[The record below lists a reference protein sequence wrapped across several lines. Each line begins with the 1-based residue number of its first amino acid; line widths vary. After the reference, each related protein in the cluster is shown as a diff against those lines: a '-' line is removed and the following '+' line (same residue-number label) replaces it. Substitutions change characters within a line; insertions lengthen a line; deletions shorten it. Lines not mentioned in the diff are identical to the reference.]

1 MVPGFTTLSSLTY
14 VDKSYSIVTIM
25 LYRIRTD
32 YFQPDQNDGGLFL
45 DAFIDEGGLEH
56 VAYDGGLFL
65 DAFIDEGGLEHV
77 AYRKRTEHYIV
88 LVMLGGRLQWVR
100 VR

>member
-1 MVPGFTTLSSLTY
+1 MITRTARTIYHHGYLMVPGFTTLSSLTY

-56 VAYDGGLFL
+56 VAY
-65 DAFIDEGGLEHV
+65 
-77 AYRKRTEHYIV
+77 RKRTEHYIV